1 MRLDGVDQG
10 NGGITEEK
18 EEEEEVGLQR
28 YFVNKQNEEGESTN
42 HGNDLEEGG
51 DEEEV
56 DKEQS
61 EEQGGVRP
69 GLLPLTQGDLRASE

>member
-1 MRLDGVDQG
+1 MAFKDILSTSR
-10 NGGITEEK
+10 
-18 EEEEEVGLQR
+18 R
-28 YFVNKQNEEGESTN
+28 AGESTN

-69 GLLPLTQGDLRASE
+69 GLLPLTQDDLRASE

>member
-1 MRLDGVDQG
+1 MDQG
-10 NGGITEEK
+10 NGGVTEEK
-18 EEEEEVGLQR
+18 EEEEKVGLQR
-28 YFVNKQNEEGESTN
+28 YFVNKQNKEGESTN

>member
-18 EEEEEVGLQR
+18 EEEEEVGLER
-28 YFVNKQNEEGESTN
+28 YFVNKQKAGESTN

>member
-1 MRLDGVDQG
+1 MDQG

-28 YFVNKQNEEGESTN
+28 YFVNKQNEEGEYTN

>member
-1 MRLDGVDQG
+1 MWDSMEWIKAMVGSRKRRRRRKRLAFKD
-10 NGGITEEK
+10 ILSTS
-18 EEEEEVGLQR
+18 R
-28 YFVNKQNEEGESTN
+28 RAGESTN

-56 DKEQS
+56 DKEHS